1 VYLPLSRLLTLHV
14 QETGRLYRAYR
25 RFMEAQDERTPFVI
39 GVVGSVSVGKSTT
52 ARLLALLLA
61 RWPQHPR
68 VELVPTDG
76 FLWPNAELERR
87 GLMARKGFPESYDRR
102 GLLRFVTEVKAGRSQ
117 VAAPVYSH
125 LTYDIVPGAQVVIH
139 RPDVLIIEGLNVLQP
154 APPGRPGGER
164 LHRLLRVRRR
174 GGRRHRRLVRGAVPA
189 VAGDGVPGP
198 ELVLP
203 PVRGDG
209 RGTAATR
216 RRNRSGRR
224 STGRPRSRT
233 SADAGRR
240 PWCCARGR
248 HQVTPGAAAERCDR
262 GWHAMAGDGASGR
275 DTGDIG
281 DTGVIEETELAARL
295 RLVVGRLNRRIRIDG
310 RESVPPLQLSAM
322 VTVEEHGP
330 LRLSELARREA
341 VSVPTMSRVLT
352 ALDEQGLVVRTPDPQ
367 DARGVLVTLSDDGER
382 RLAEVRSHRT
392 ALVAR
397 RLGRLDTVQRASLA
411 AALPA
416 LEALLED
423 E

>member
-1 VYLPLSRLLTLHV
+1 
-14 QETGRLYRAYR
+14 
-25 RFMEAQDERTPFVI
+25 M
-39 GVVGSVSVGKSTT
+39 
-52 ARLLALLLA
+52 
-61 RWPQHPR
+61 
-68 VELVPTDG
+68 
-76 FLWPNAELERR
+76 N
-87 GLMARKGFPESYDRR
+87 
-102 GLLRFVTEVKAGRSQ
+102 
-117 VAAPVYSH
+117 
-125 LTYDIVPGAQVVIH
+125 
-139 RPDVLIIEGLNVLQP
+139 
-154 APPGRPGGER
+154 
-164 LHRLLRVRRR
+164 
-174 GGRRHRRLVRGAVPA
+174 
-189 VAGDGVPGP
+189 
-198 ELVLP
+198 
-203 PVRGDG
+203 
-209 RGTAATR
+209 
-216 RRNRSGRR
+216 
-224 STGRPRSRT
+224 
-233 SADAGRR
+233 
-240 PWCCARGR
+240 
-248 HQVTPGAAAERCDR
+248 
-262 GWHAMAGDGASGR
+262 GASGR

-367 DARGVLVTLSDDGER
+367 DARGVLVTLSAEGER

-397 RLGRLDTVQRASLA
+397 RLGRLDAVQRATLA